1 MSIEARFL
9 SIVVAML
16 IVVISGVDA
25 HEPVGSPESKAPE
38 LVAEEPGGESGQGD
52 FRYRHRDIDWPDE
65 FKKNIGSAH
74 GGFAP
79 DRNSV
84 ESDGSTWFCLKGVG
98 LLHLSS
104 DLERLEVVGGD
115 AVFRDVNVHNTAIFR
130 NSGATYLALPSDQA
144 QKVFITTTA
153 GKVVRTLPN
162 PYGDGGAPF
171 RVCDVEFVDGLLY
184 AANGYADNVC
194 FAANPFVSK
203 PESPASG
210 VWSELRFG
218 GSGKKHGRFG
228 TAHGITRVP
237 GSDVFT
243 VSDRANSRLES
254 FSSDGNFIGGIELPA
269 GCMPCDIDYHGRLA
283 VVGCLKG
290 PGGSTPAPIY
300 ILEDG
305 NIVSEINIGRD
316 LGLEGFTHIHNAAFH
331 IVEGEN
337 GEEQIFILAY
347 AWNPGNFAILEPVKG
362 EGVDVR

>member
-1 MSIEARFL
+1 MSFASRCL
-9 SIVVAML
+9 SVVVTVL
-16 IVVISGVDA
+16 IVTFSAAYA
-25 HEPVGSPESKAPE
+25 HEPEGEPLLKPLE
-38 LVAEEPGGESGQGD
+38 LTVDEPAGVTGQGE
-52 FRYRHRDIDWPDE
+52 FRYRQRSIEWPVE
-65 FKKNIGSAH
+65 FKTHIGAAH

-79 DRNSV
+79 DRRSTGG
-84 ESDGSTWFCLKGVG
+84 DGSTWFCLKGVG
-98 LLHLSS
+98 LLNLSS
-104 DLERLEVVGGD
+104 DLGRLEVIGGD
-115 AVFRDVNVHNTAIFR
+115 AAFRDVNVHNTTIFR
-130 NSGATYLALPSDQA
+130 GSGATFLALPSDQA
-144 QKVFITTTA
+144 QKVYITTTA

-162 PYGDGGAPF
+162 PYGDGGAAF
-171 RVCDVEFVDGLLY
+171 RVCDVEFVDGLLF

-194 FAANPFVSK
+194 FVANPFVSK
-203 PESPASG
+203 PESPATG
-210 VWSELRFG
+210 VWNRLRFG
-218 GSGKKHGRFG
+218 GAGKKHGRFG

-254 FSSDGNFIGGIELPA
+254 YSRAGHYIGGIELPA
-269 GCMPCDIDYHGRLA
+269 GCMPCDVDYHGRFA

-316 LGLEGFTHIHNAAFH
+316 LGLEGFSHIHNAAFH
-331 IVEGEN
+331 VIEGED
-337 GEEQIFILAY
+337 GEEKIYLLAY